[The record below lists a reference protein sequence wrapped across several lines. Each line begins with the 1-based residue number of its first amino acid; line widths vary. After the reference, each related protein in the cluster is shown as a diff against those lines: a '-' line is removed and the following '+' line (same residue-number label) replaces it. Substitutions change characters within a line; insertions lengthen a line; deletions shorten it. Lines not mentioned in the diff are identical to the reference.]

1 MAMPDDDSIWQSIL
15 DDRGTTRQSASDEGG
30 RAFPPGSR
38 ARLLDAAI
46 VVVRAARDLAAVAE
60 EVLVERRDRLGQRDP
75 PAAPQQDDGRADE
88 RIDLTY

>member
-1 MAMPDDDSIWQSIL
+1 MPDDDSIWQSIL
-15 DDRGTTRQSASDEGG
+15 DDRGATIPSAGDERGW
-30 RAFPPGSR
+30 ALPPGSG

-60 EVLVERRDRLGQRDP
+60 EVLVERRDRIGQKR
-75 PAAPQQDDGRADE
+75 PARGAWQDDGRADE